1 MEGLQEQFDKL
12 TCKGNYTS
20 GSMKYASYAINH
32 NPTTTGAF
40 YSFVGSDS
48 AATSSNPIVAGTSRS
63 TRIGSR
69 LRLKKIILKYE
80 TTAGDESNQVR
91 VMIVQSKRGAFA
103 STAGDFV
110 EQPSG
115 TSGRNADPPKWASID
130 VLYDS
135 VHHAYI
141 GVAANQTTRF
151 AEHGTIVV
159 PKRSL
164 ITYND
169 GNDVCDYPIYLVT
182 FSDSSAAPHP
192 GMFGFITIF
201 WEDCQ

>member
-1 MEGLQEQFDKL
+1 MEGLQREFDSL
-12 TCKGNYTS
+12 TVKGNYTQ
-20 GSMKYASYAINH
+20 GSMKYASYSINH
-32 NPTTTGAF
+32 NPTTAGSF

-48 AATSSNPIVAGTSRS
+48 AAAASAPIQAGTSRS

-69 LRLKKIILKYE
+69 LRIKKIIFKYE

-91 VMIVQSKRGAFA
+91 VMLVQSKRGAFA

-115 TSGRNADPPKWASID
+115 TPGRNADPPKWASID

-141 GVAANQTTRF
+141 GAAANQTTRF
-151 AEHGTIVV
+151 AEHGCCVK
-159 PKRSL
+159 PKRSV

-192 GMFGFITIF
+192 GVFGFLTVF
-201 WEDCQ
+201 WEDMQ